1 MFCVSVKGTKSLYIS
16 FNCNSLKKLLK
27 QPKKL
32 TCYTCCLVIL
42 DLNIYCYLCYILY
55 IYIFYKFIY
64 YIYLYTCI
72 TYILFLFIHVY
83 ICIYIYFIYCLTHTH
98 TCTYS
103 THILLRK
110 VSKRILCHA
119 EPN

>member
-42 DLNIYCYLCYILY
+42 DLHIYCYLCYILY
-55 IYIFYKFIY
+55 IYIVLYIYILYIFIYFY
-64 YIYLYTCI
+64 YIYI
-72 TYILFLFIHVY
+72 IFIY
-83 ICIYIYFIYCLTHTH
+83 SYIYIYIFHILSYSHTH

-110 VSKRILCHA
+110 VSKRIICHA